1 MARKRNYRKRAAS
14 GFRRAGGILSSKTS
28 KDVMS
33 GLGSAWIG
41 EKVGAAIGINKL
53 IPAAA
58 LGYFTGGGI
67 GLITAVG
74 AEFLMGSGGI
84 GRLGTQQQSTPSG
97 TVYN

>member
-1 MARKRNYRKRAAS
+1 VAKKNYRRRAS
-14 GFRRAGGILSSKTS
+14 RGFSKAGGILSGKTS

-67 GLITAVG
+67 GLVTAVG
-74 AEFLMGSGGI
+74 AEFLMGEGGI
-84 GRLGTQQQSTPSG
+84 GRLGTQQQSTPAG

>member
-1 MARKRNYRKRAAS
+1 MARKRSYRRRAAS
-14 GFRRAGGILSSKTS
+14 GFRRAGGILSGKTS

-67 GLITAVG
+67 GLVTAVG
-74 AEFLMGSGGI
+74 AEFLMGAGGI